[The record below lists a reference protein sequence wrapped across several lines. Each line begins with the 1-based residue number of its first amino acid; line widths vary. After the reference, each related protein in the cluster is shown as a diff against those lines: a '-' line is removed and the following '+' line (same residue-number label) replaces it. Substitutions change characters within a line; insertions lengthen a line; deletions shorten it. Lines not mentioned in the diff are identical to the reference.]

1 VDISTQRPNANG
13 DDYQEKE
20 GLSRTVQIHG
30 DAGRKLL
37 PMRTWLVFHNMH
49 KEVGKK
55 RWSRFYRPERLT
67 VHSGFPESRS
77 FWKTT
82 PQRLRSSR
90 LLQWAAMSRCY
101 SERMTACPAVATSYL
116 NLSDSGTVCTGSMR
130 WPESA
135 SVAAISDWERGFY
148 ESAFTRA
155 NVGQSEAGIAP
166 LIPSLAFKR

>member
-1 VDISTQRPNANG
+1 MLCLGSALVCTRRPLG
-13 DDYQEKE
+13 EIPSVPEKGPRKGSYQ
-20 GLSRTVQIHG
+20 
-30 DAGRKLL
+30 
-37 PMRTWLVFHNMH
+37 
-49 KEVGKK
+49 
-55 RWSRFYRPERLT
+55 PERLT

-90 LLQWAAMSRCY
+90 LLPCAAKSRCY

-155 NVGQSEAGIAP
+155 NVGQLEAGIAP